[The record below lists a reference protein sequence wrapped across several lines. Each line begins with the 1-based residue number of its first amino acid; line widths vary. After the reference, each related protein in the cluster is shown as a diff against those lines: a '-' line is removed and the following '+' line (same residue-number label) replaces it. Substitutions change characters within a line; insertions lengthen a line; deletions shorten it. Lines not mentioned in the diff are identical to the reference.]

1 MKYTLDE
8 YSDELKLNVE
18 ATFTLIDFTAL
29 IVCFILGFIFAVFFW
44 IFFIAVFIKVFAS
57 HEFIFNTDTYSVTQN
72 IRWFSYL
79 KIKRREF
86 SFSEVKCIRFSNE
99 ESGNALQ
106 ETMKLKEWF
115 TIDIILQTNF
125 SRIVKVAEDE
135 LHNADELYLVLKER
149 IGEFFKFETD
159 IVYID
164 KPEQENYSG

>member
-1 MKYTLDE
+1 MKYNIDDRKPDLI
-8 YSDELKLNVE
+8 LNVE

-99 ESGNALQ
+99 IAGNFSLGAFGRGEKTEIGTYVNKFVKSELSGNLVDLCPVGAL
-106 ETMKLKEWF
+106 T
-115 TIDIILQTNF
+115 
-125 SRIVKVAEDE
+125 S
-135 LHNADELYLVLKER
+135 
-149 IGEFFKFETD
+149 
-159 IVYID
+159 
-164 KPEQENYSG
+164 KPYAFLARN

>member
-1 MKYTLDE
+1 MKYKLDE
-8 YSDELKLNVE
+8 YSEELKLNVE

-99 ESGNALQ
+99 ESGNVLQ

-115 TIDIILQTNF
+115 TIDIILKSNF
-125 SRIVKVAEDE
+125 SRIVKVQEDE
-135 LHNADELYLVLKER
+135 LEEADELYLVLKNR
-149 IGEFFKFETD
+149 LSEFFKFETD
-159 IVYID
+159 IVFIE
-164 KPEQENYSG
+164 KPESEETGF

>member
-1 MKYTLDE
+1 MNYKID
-8 YSDELKLNVE
+8 SNSSVIQLNVE

-57 HEFIFNTDTYSVTQN
+57 HEFIFNTDSYSVTQN

-86 SFSEVKCIRFSNE
+86 SFGEVKCIRFSNE

-106 ETMKLKEWF
+106 ETMKIKEWF
-115 TIDIILQTNF
+115 TIDIILKSNF
-125 SRIVKVAEDE
+125 SRIVKVPEDE
-135 LHNADELYLVLKER
+135 LPDADELYLVLKER
-149 IGEFFKFETD
+149 MGEFFKFETD

-164 KPEQENYSG
+164 KPEPESFSD

>member
-1 MKYTLDE
+1 MKYKLDE
-8 YSDELKLNVE
+8 YSEELKLNVE

-99 ESGNALQ
+99 ESGNVLQ

-115 TIDIILQTNF
+115 TIDIILRSNF
-125 SRIVKVAEDE
+125 SRIVKVQEDE
-135 LHNADELYLVLKER
+135 LPQADELYLVLKER
-149 IGEFFKFETD
+149 VGEFFKFETD
-159 IVYID
+159 IVYIE
-164 KPEQENYSG
+164 KPESEETGF

>member
-1 MKYTLDE
+1 MKYKLDE
-8 YSDELKLNVE
+8 YSEELKLNVE

-44 IFFIAVFIKVFAS
+44 IFFLAVFIKVFAS

-86 SFSEVKCIRFSNE
+86 SFGEVKCIRFSND

-106 ETMKLKEWF
+106 DTMKLKEWF
-115 TIDIILQTNF
+115 TIDIILKSNF
-125 SRIVKVAEDE
+125 SRIVKVPEDE
-135 LHNADELYLVLKER
+135 LTHADELYLVLKER

-159 IVYID
+159 IVFIE
-164 KPEQENYSG
+164 KEEQES